1 MNNNEKNEMKLKGK
15 TVVHLVADEFEDIE
29 LLYPLIRL
37 SEEGA
42 ENIVVPIRGGLHT
55 RPYFEGKP
63 VTGRF
68 GTPLPIP
75 VMQPGRLYRMMEL
88 EDISVDEMD
97 CLHFCGGYSP
107 DYIRIHQ
114 PSLELTRIGSYP
126 SVAECSAKVQY
137 CNDDGLSQ
145 RQKCGSYQP

>member
-1 MNNNEKNEMKLKGK
+1 M
-15 TVVHLVADEFEDIE
+15 
-29 LLYPLIRL
+29 
-37 SEEGA
+37 
-42 ENIVVPIRGGLHT
+42 
-55 RPYFEGKP
+55 
-63 VTGRF
+63 TGRF

-114 PSLELTRIGSYP
+114 PSLELTRKCHEAGKVIAGICHGP
-126 SVAECSAKVQY
+126 WILISAGILSGRRATGYQAVQDDVKNAGATWVDEPAVIDGNIVTGRVPDDLTAY
-137 CNDDGLSQ
+137 CAAIIQ
-145 RQKCGSYQP
+145 AMQ